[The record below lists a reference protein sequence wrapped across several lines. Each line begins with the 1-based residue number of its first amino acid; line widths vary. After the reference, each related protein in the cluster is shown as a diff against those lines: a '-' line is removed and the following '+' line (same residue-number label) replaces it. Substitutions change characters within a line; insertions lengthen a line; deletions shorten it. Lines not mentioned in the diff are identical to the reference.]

1 MSSLDDIRVFQ
12 FTHNL
17 HHVPILAWWYLRIWW
32 RFGLGETSV
41 LEKSPWTGQKM
52 IILGWTEGFNRWG
65 VKNSRGNLTP
75 TSCLLAGSSL
85 KELWGA
91 AQERPAMRAG
101 RKYFTNNPGY
111 VMIMTYN
118 NNTTRVT
125 WQKYHYP
132 MNNLAS
138 SDQIMLKRT
147 LNQVVW
153 KKFDCV
159 NNGFACL
166 KSPILV
172 SLLKRLFTSRRL
184 LDVRGF
190 NMDITIKKRR
200 N

>member
-1 MSSLDDIRVFQ
+1 MSSLDEIRVFQ

-32 RFGLGETSV
+32 RFGLGRNLRTGKKTV
-41 LEKSPWTGQKM
+41 DWTEVD

-65 VKNSRGNLTP
+65 VKNSWGNFTP
-75 TSCLLAGSSL
+75 MGCLLASSSL

-101 RKYFTNNPGY
+101 RKYFTNPGY

-147 LNQVVW
+147 LNVVVW
-153 KKFDCV
+153 KQFDCV
-159 NNGFACL
+159 NNGLACL
-166 KSPILV
+166 KSRI
-172 SLLKRLFTSRRL
+172 TSKTTFHKQKTSWCQR
-184 LDVRGF
+184 V
-190 NMDITIKKRR
+190 
-200 N
+200 

>member
-1 MSSLDDIRVFQ
+1 MVSQNLVTFWTRKKPPYWKKVRGLDWR
-12 FTHNL
+12 
-17 HHVPILAWWYLRIWW
+17 WYHL
-32 RFGLGETSV
+32 GLDRGVQS
-41 LEKSPWTGQKM
+41 W
-52 IILGWTEGFNRWG
+52 
-65 VKNSRGNLTP
+65 VKNSWGKFTP
-75 TSCLLAGSSL
+75 TACLLASSSL

-101 RKYFTNNPGY
+101 RKYFTNHGY

-125 WQKYHYP
+125 WQNYHYP
-132 MNNLAS
+132 MNNLSS

-159 NNGFACL
+159 NNGLACL

-172 SLLKRLFTSRRL
+172 SLSKRLFTSRRL

-190 NMDITIKKRR
+190 NMDITIKNEEIRHNTFLSDQKILKIVL
-200 N
+200 